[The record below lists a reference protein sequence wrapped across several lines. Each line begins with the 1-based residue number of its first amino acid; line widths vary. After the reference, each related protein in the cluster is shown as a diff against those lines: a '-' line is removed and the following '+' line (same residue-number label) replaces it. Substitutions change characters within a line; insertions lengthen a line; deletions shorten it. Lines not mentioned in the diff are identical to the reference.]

1 MAKIFEGLKMIRNEK
16 FRNAIK
22 NIPQKVPPIWFMR
35 QAGRYHSHYQN
46 LRKRHNFVQLCKTPE
61 LAAKVA
67 LGPIKDFDYD
77 IAILFSD
84 ILFPL
89 ESLGLELDYAPGP
102 VFNRFLNEN
111 DLSVPINSSEILE
124 SNKFQAEALNITR
137 NLLPND
143 KSLVGFVG
151 GPWTL
156 LSYGL
161 GRKDENKI
169 FDIEK
174 HAFIEKALY
183 DTLIPMLREIIKM
196 QLDNNSEIVY
206 VFDTNAKQLEKKY
219 FVQNYMEKLKNNI
232 FSEFDGKIAYFCKDN
247 PLLSN
252 PNNIFDYN
260 LSGMV
265 FGEDD
270 GLENFLPNLNDGFIQ
285 GNFEPSHLL
294 KSEDE
299 FEVELDH
306 FIQNFSKL
314 STKERSGWVCSLN
327 HGVLPLAKEENVKR
341 FINKVRTVF
350 DQLKD

>member
-1 MAKIFEGLKMIRNEK
+1 MIRNEK
-16 FRNAIK
+16 FRNAIN

-46 LRKRHNFVQLCKTPE
+46 LRKKHSFVQLCKTPE
-61 LAAKVA
+61 LAAEVA
-67 LGPIKDFDYD
+67 MGPINDFDYD
-77 IAILFSD
+77 VAILFSD

-111 DLSVPINSSEILE
+111 DLSAPISSLEILE
-124 SNKFQAEALNITR
+124 SNKFQAEALDITR
-137 NLLPND
+137 NLLPHD

-161 GRKDENKI
+161 GRKDEDKI
-169 FDIEK
+169 LDVEK
-174 HAFIEKALY
+174 HPFIEKALY
-183 DTLIPMLREIIKM
+183 DILIPMLREIIKM
-196 QLDNNSEIVY
+196 QLDNHSEIVY
-206 VFDTNAKQLEKKY
+206 VFDTNAKQLEKNY
-219 FVQNYMEKLKNNI
+219 FVQNYMENLKNNI
-232 FSEFDGKIAYFCKDN
+232 FSEFEGKIAYFCKDN

-252 PNNIFDYN
+252 PDNILDYN

-265 FGEDD
+265 FGKND
-270 GLENFLPNLNDGFIQ
+270 GLEDFLPNLDNGFIQ
-285 GNFEPSHLL
+285 GNFEPTHLL
-294 KSEDE
+294 KNENE

-314 STKERSGWVCSLN
+314 TTSERSGWVCSLN
-327 HGVLPLAKEENVKR
+327 HGVLPKAKEDNVKR
-341 FINKVRTVF
+341 FINKVRTTF
-350 DQLKD
+350 DQLED